1 MTLFRHVIDHLLSAR
16 IVPVLVAINLA
27 VFLYQQSLSEHEE
40 LLFALRHAAVPR
52 AYFDPAWAIGNGL
65 APTDYTRFIAASFM
79 HHGWPHFLLNMLTL
93 LVFGPPV
100 EARLGHVQFLVLY
113 LGCAVLASV
122 AHVYFNP
129 ASQLPVMGA
138 SGAIAGLISTYAATS
153 PPARSLAALL
163 LAAAWFIIQ
172 VRHGVSELLSPGIND
187 GGIAWWAHIGGFLA
201 GLVMLIVLAPF
212 RRRRGDEPA
221 PAAETSQPESAPARE
236 RDWEQG
242 PWG

>member
-1 MTLFRHVIDHLLSAR
+1 MTLFRHVIDHFIPAR
-16 IVPVLVAINLA
+16 IILGLVVINLA
-27 VFLYQQSLSEHEE
+27 VFLYQQNLSEHEE

-52 AYFDPAWAIGNGL
+52 AYFDPAWAIENGL

-100 EARLGHVQFLVLY
+100 EARLGHAPFLVLY

-129 ASQLPVMGA
+129 TSQLPVMGA
-138 SGAIAGLISTYAATS
+138 SGAIAGLISAYAATS

-172 VRHGVSELLSPGIND
+172 VRHGVTELLSPNVND

-201 GLVMLIVLAPF
+201 GLVMLIVLGPF
-212 RRRRGDEPA
+212 RRRGGDEPA
-221 PAAETSQPESAPARE
+221 AKTTQPEPARKQ
-236 RDWEQG
+236 DWEQG